1 MALFQ
6 ISNNAKTTL
15 FSGITD
21 VATTLTVVSKTG
33 FPTSG
38 DFVITVWDANSY
50 KDPGDD
56 SSMEI
61 MIVTAISGNTFTVT
75 RAQESTTGKAH
86 VSGNAVQMLFTAG
99 ILQETRDA
107 IPANINDLD
116 DVDFDSGT
124 LIDTYVLTF
133 DTATGKWKSK
143 PSSGGGGGDNDKVK
157 VSSNDTTAGY
167 LNGKLIAG
175 TGISLTEG
183 NDAGDETL
191 TVART
196 DGAFEI
202 DVNGGLMPVT
212 TSFSDDYWE
221 LDGNSDLQPKTA

>member
-1 MALFQ
+1 MTLLR

-15 FSGITD
+15 FSDITN
-21 VATTLTVVSKTG
+21 VATTLTVVSATN

-38 DFVITVWDANSY
+38 DFMITVWDANSY

-61 MIVTAISGNTFTVT
+61 MKVTAVSGTTFTVT

-107 IPANINDLD
+107 IPNNINDLD

-124 LIDTYVLTF
+124 PADNQVLTY
-133 DTATGKWKSK
+133 DSASGKWKSEVAQ
-143 PSSGGGGGDNDKVK
+143 GG
-157 VSSNDTTAGY
+157 AGSTSAWEVD
-167 LNGKLIAG
+167 I
-175 TGISLTEG
+175 
-183 NDAGDETL
+183 
-191 TVART
+191 
-196 DGAFEI
+196 
-202 DVNGGLMPVT
+202 NGGLQPV
-212 TSFSDDYWE
+212 SGAIQDDFWE
-221 LDGNSDLQPKTA
+221 LDANSDLQPKSA